1 MTYRKKL
8 IEVALPLDAINDA
21 SAYDK
26 MPGIGPHPKGIH
38 QWWARLPLPCTRAVI
53 FASLVDDPSS
63 DPDFRDRPESQERQR
78 ERLFKIIK
86 DLLRKK
92 VHLHPEVFAAAQ
104 AEIARS
110 CRGKIPALFDPFCG
124 GGSIPLEAQ
133 RLGLKAYAGDLNPVA
148 VLITKALI
156 EIPARFAGRPPI
168 NPQSRRKMQ
177 DTWPGASGLAED
189 VRYYGNWIRDEA
201 IKRIGHLFPKVN
213 LPKEYGGG
221 EATVLTWLWART
233 VKCPNPACAATTP
246 LVRSFFLSTKRGK
259 RTWLEALKDGLSKKA
274 KFVAKSGEGNP
285 SEGTVNRGGAR
296 CIFCNDPIP
305 FPHIRSEGRAG
316 RISPQLLAMV
326 AEGRRNR
333 VYVSPTQK
341 QEAIAT
347 EVLPP
352 IFPDT
357 PIPEQALGFRVQ
369 LYGMNKHGDLFSPR
383 QLLALTTFSD
393 LIVEAREKI
402 VTDAVATGL
411 PNDGQGIA
419 TGGIG
424 AAAYA
429 DAVSI
434 FLAFAVDRCADFN
447 CTLSRWKP
455 SGEQHVQL
463 FARQAIPMVW
473 DFAEANLLCE
483 KGVCWKNAI
492 EITAS
497 AIETIIASNQA
508 AGEAFQGDAALG
520 KKSGT
525 DLLVSTDP
533 PYYDNIGY
541 ADLSDFFYVWL
552 RRTLRDVYPD
562 LFSTVLVPKAPELV
576 ASPYRFEGDKQ
587 KAKEHFETG
596 FRQSFAA
603 LKSRLDPRFPMTV
616 YYAFKQEEEEDEAE
630 SRTANINLTTGW
642 ETMLEALLSAGFL
655 ITATWPV
662 RASQAWR
669 MVSMGTNALASYI
682 VLACRPRPEGAPLA
696 TRREFVGALK
706 KELPEALRQLQHG
719 NIAPVDLA
727 QATIGP
733 GMAVY
738 SRYSK
743 VMEADGSPM
752 TVRTALQIINQELDA
767 FLAEQEG
774 ELDAG
779 TRFCLTWFE
788 QHGMIEGPFGE
799 ADVLAR
805 ARNTSVE
812 GLADAGVLYSRA
824 GKVRL
829 LNRSELPADWDPLK
843 DRRLTI
849 WECTQQLIRV
859 LNASRGGEEEAGKL
873 VARMGGGRSE
883 EARALAYRLYA
894 ICERKKW
901 AEEAF
906 AYNTLV
912 VSWPAIQERAAGEK
926 VYTQKELG
934 LE

>member
-1 MTYRKKL
+1 LIYRKKL

-38 QWWARLPLPCTRAVI
+38 QWWARLPLPCSRAVI

-63 DPDFRDRPESQERQR
+63 DPAFRDRPESDQERER
-78 ERLFKIIK
+78 DRLFKIIRG
-86 DLLRKK
+86 LLQKK
-92 VHLHPEVFAAAQ
+92 VHLHPEVFAAAY

-110 CRGKIPALFDPFCG
+110 CGGKVPPVFDPFCG

-133 RLGLKAYAGDLNPVA
+133 RLGLKAYGGDLNPVA

-156 EIPARFAGRPPI
+156 EIPARFAGRAPV
-168 NPQSRRKMQ
+168 NPESRREIR
-177 DTWPGASGLAED
+177 DTWPGSTGLAAD
-189 VRYYGNWIRDEA
+189 VRYYGNWIREEA
-201 IKRIGHLFPKVN
+201 IKRIGHLYPKIK
-213 LPKEYGGG
+213 LPKEYGGD

-233 VKCPNPACAATTP
+233 VKCPNPACEATAP
-246 LVRSFFLSTKRGK
+246 LVRSFSLSTKKGRK
-259 RTWLEALKDGLSKKA
+259 TWLEALKDGLSKKA
-274 KFVAKSGEGNP
+274 KFVVKTGEGNP
-285 SEGTVNRGGAR
+285 PEGTVNRGGAR
-296 CIFCNDPIP
+296 CIFCNNPIP
-305 FPHIRSEGRAG
+305 FNYIRSEGRAG
-316 RISPQLLAMV
+316 RITPQLLVMV

-333 VYVSPTQK
+333 VYVSPTPE
-341 QEAIAT
+341 QEASGT
-347 EVLPP
+347 QVQHP

-357 PIPEQALGFRVQ
+357 PIPEQALSFRVK
-369 LYGMNKHGDLFSPR
+369 LYGMNKHRDLFTAR

-393 LIVEAREKI
+393 LIIEAREKI
-402 VTDAVATGL
+402 IADAAAAGL
-411 PNDGQGIA
+411 SKDGQGFA
-419 TGGIG
+419 AGGTG

-429 DAVSI
+429 DAVST

-497 AIETIIASNQA
+497 AIEVIIASKQTV
-508 AGEAFQGDAALG
+508 GEASQGDAALG
-520 KKSGT
+520 TKSGM

-552 RRTLRDVYPD
+552 RRTLKDVYPD
-562 LFSTVLVPKAPELV
+562 LFTTVLVPKALELV
-576 ASPYRFEGDKQ
+576 ATPYRFEGDKQ

-603 LKSRLDPRFPMTV
+603 LKNRLDPRFPMTV
-616 YYAFKQEEEEDEAE
+616 YYAFKQEEEEAEAK
-630 SRTANINLTTGW
+630 SRTGNINLTTGW

-682 VLACRPRPEGAPLA
+682 VLACRPRSENAPLA
-696 TRREFVGALK
+696 TRREFVSALK

-752 TVRTALQIINQELDA
+752 PVRTALQIINQELDA
-767 FLAEQEG
+767 YLAEQEG
-774 ELDAG
+774 DLDTD

-788 QHGMIEGPFGE
+788 QHSMTEGPFGE

-812 GLADAGVLYSRA
+812 GLVDAGVLYSRA

-829 LNRSELPADWDPLK
+829 LNRSELPANWDPLK
-843 DRRLTI
+843 DQRLTV
-849 WECTQQLIRV
+849 WECAQQLIRG
-859 LNASRGGEEEAGKL
+859 LHIGGETEAGRL
-873 VARMGGGRSE
+873 AARMGGGRSE

-912 VSWPAIQERAAGEK
+912 VSWPAIQEKAAGEK
-926 VYTQKELG
+926 VYIQKELG